1 MLAKCVNP
9 VCCNQFLFLHQG
21 KLFEVEFQYSDG
33 VVASGHRE
41 PVNGKMHVERYWL
54 CDKCAEE
61 LTLSFDKRQG
71 LVIHSSLGSVGVPIP
86 FSSSRSLSLTEIT
99 QVRIRPLD
107 LNFSGGRDFT
117 GTLKVRRQAA

>member
-1 MLAKCVNP
+1 MLAKCLNP

-21 KLFEVEFQYSDG
+21 KLFEVEIQYSDG
-33 VVASGHRE
+33 AVASGHRE
-41 PVNGKMHVERYWL
+41 PAIGKIHLERYWL

-71 LVIHSSLGSVGVPIP
+71 LLMHSSLGSAGVPIS
-86 FSSSRSLSLTEIT
+86 FSSSRSLTEIM

-107 LNFSGGRDFT
+107 LNFAAGRDFT
-117 GTLKVRRQAA
+117 GSLKVRRQAA